1 MNTITKKPIAFIVG
15 PTASGKT
22 DLAIDICDSLPVE
35 IISVDSVMVYKGCD
49 IGSAKPSKNILDKY
63 PHHLIN
69 CIRPSEIF
77 SVSDFYNASLS
88 LIEEI
93 HSRNKLP
100 LFVGGSMMYFKS
112 LINGL
117 DELPARDDDYRFE
130 LEEIKRRDGAEALFR
145 MLKKIDPKYA
155 LDIHKSDHKRIIRAL
170 EVYKVSGK
178 NMSSSLSHK
187 KKNFLSEKYNLK
199 QFGILDEDRIVL
211 HKRIEERLR
220 SIIEEGLLDEVKNLL
235 DKYPIP
241 ENHPIRKSVNYKQ
254 AFLFLKKEIE
264 EKDFFNKA
272 LFATRQL
279 AKRQITWM
287 RSWDKLEIFKIES
300 AYKIKES
307 TKSLITSL

>member
-22 DLAIDICDSLPVE
+22 DLEIDICDSLPVE

-130 LEEIKRRDGAEALFR
+130 LEEIKRRDGAETLFR

-155 LDIHKSDHKRIIRAL
+155 LGIHKSDHKRIIRAL

-178 NMSSSLSHK
+178 NMSSSLLHK

-199 QFGILDEDRIVL
+199 QFGILDGDRIV
-211 HKRIEERLR
+211 
-220 SIIEEGLLDEVKNLL
+220 
-235 DKYPIP
+235 
-241 ENHPIRKSVNYKQ
+241 
-254 AFLFLKKEIE
+254 
-264 EKDFFNKA
+264 
-272 LFATRQL
+272 
-279 AKRQITWM
+279 
-287 RSWDKLEIFKIES
+287 
-300 AYKIKES
+300 
-307 TKSLITSL
+307 